1 MSKQK
6 QSKDK
11 VKRASVKLFE
21 SLNTS
26 NIRCSLINT
35 MKLMTHNVLSSKGIK
50 SVKTGYPLK
59 IEAKDVKVSEVD
71 FNPDFIARV
80 IPRLDWEVVVKA
92 AQALGQASDLPT
104 ELVENYENDQEFL
117 KKAHHVLMEV
127 EIING
132 DLVCPETG
140 RRFPVADGIPN
151 MLLNEDEV

>member
-1 MSKQK
+1 MKTFET
-6 QSKDK
+6 
-11 VKRASVKLFE
+11 LFYKIL
-21 SLNTS
+21 SIS
-26 NIRCSLINT
+26 RIFIIHIHNIL
-35 MKLMTHNVLSSKGIK
+35 LQ
-50 SVKTGYPLK
+50 
-59 IEAKDVKVSEVD
+59 AKDVKVSEVD
-71 FNPDFIARV
+71 FNPEFIARV
-80 IPRLDWEVVVKA
+80 IPRLEWEVVVKA
-92 AQALGQASDLPT
+92 AQDLGQASDLPS